1 MELTIN
7 QKLDWL
13 KKASNEELLKQLCKF
28 TNSNSYGCNDEDIK
42 LTREEILKR
51 MNGGK

>member
-1 MELTIN
+1 MTRKE
-7 QKLDWL
+7 KLDWL
-13 KKASNEELLKQLCKF
+13 NKASNEELLKQLCDF
-28 TNSNSYGCNDEDIK
+28 TNFNSYGCNDEDIK

>member
-1 MELTIN
+1 MTLKE
-7 QKLDWL
+7 KLDWL
-13 KKASNEELLKQLCKF
+13 KKASNEELLKQLYDF
-28 TNSNSYGCNDEDIK
+28 MTSNSYGCNDDDIK